1 MPLMIELGMS
11 WNEIKHTPRFEL
23 ESLVSALY
31 TYKSYHSMDGYDD
44 EDVSQMAKNKPKVR
58 QQYHQYLET
67 RRKYESMLGK
77 KNKVTFDGL
86 I

>member
-1 MPLMIELGMS
+1 MIELGMS

-44 EDVSQMAKNKPKVR
+44 EDVSKMAKDKPKVR

-67 RRKYESMLGK
+67 KRKYNEKLGIK
-77 KNKVTFDGL
+77 KKISFRG
-86 I
+86 

>member
-67 RRKYESMLGK
+67 RREYNEKLGIK
-77 KNKVTFDGL
+77 KKVSFRG
-86 I
+86 

>member
-44 EDVSQMAKNKPKVR
+44 EDVSQMAKNKPKIR
-58 QQYHQYLET
+58 QQYHHYLQT
-67 RRKYESMLGK
+67 RRKYDR
-77 KNKVTFDGL
+77 KVGVKQKISFRG
-86 I
+86 

>member
-44 EDVSQMAKNKPKVR
+44 EDVSKMAKDKPKVR

-67 RRKYESMLGK
+67 KRKYNEKLGIK
-77 KNKVTFDGL
+77 KKISFRG
-86 I
+86 

>member
-1 MPLMIELGMS
+1 MS

-44 EDVSQMAKNKPKVR
+44 EDVSQMAKNKPKV
-58 QQYHQYLET
+58 
-67 RRKYESMLGK
+67 
-77 KNKVTFDGL
+77 
-86 I
+86 

>member
-44 EDVSQMAKNKPKVR
+44 EDVSKMAKNKPKVR

-67 RRKYESMLGK
+67 RRKYNEKLGIK
-77 KNKVTFDGL
+77 KKVSFRG
-86 I
+86 

>member
-1 MPLMIELGMS
+1 MIELGMS

-44 EDVSQMAKNKPKVR
+44 EDVSKMAKDKPKVR

-67 RRKYESMLGK
+67 RRKYNEKLGIK
-77 KNKVTFDGL
+77 KKISFRG
-86 I
+86 

>member
-1 MPLMIELGMS
+1 MPLMVELGMS

-44 EDVSQMAKNKPKVR
+44 EDVSKMAKDKPKVR

-67 RRKYESMLGK
+67 RRKYNEKLGIK
-77 KNKVTFDGL
+77 KKISFRG
-86 I
+86 

>member
-1 MPLMIELGMS
+1 MVELGMS

-44 EDVSQMAKNKPKVR
+44 EDVSKMAKDKPKVR

-67 RRKYESMLGK
+67 RRKYNEKLGIK
-77 KNKVTFDGL
+77 KKISFRG
-86 I
+86 

>member
-1 MPLMIELGMS
+1 
-11 WNEIKHTPRFEL
+11 
-23 ESLVSALY
+23 
-31 TYKSYHSMDGYDD
+31 MDGYDD

-67 RRKYESMLGK
+67 RRKYETMLGK